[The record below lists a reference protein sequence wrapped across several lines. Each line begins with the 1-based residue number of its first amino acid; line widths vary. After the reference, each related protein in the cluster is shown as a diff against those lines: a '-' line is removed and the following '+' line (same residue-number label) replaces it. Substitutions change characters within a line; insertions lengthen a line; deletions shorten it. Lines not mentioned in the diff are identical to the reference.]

1 MTRSFIDAVREA
13 FARYELMRK
22 RRAEI
27 ARLVA
32 VRNAAREVH

>member
-1 MTRSFIDAVREA
+1 MTRAFVEMVKEA

-27 ARLVA
+27 ARLV
-32 VRNAAREVH
+32 RLRQLAREIH

>member
-1 MTRSFIDAVREA
+1 MTRAFVEMVKEA
-13 FARYELMRK
+13 FARYEFMRK

>member
-1 MTRSFIDAVREA
+1 MTRTFVEMVKEA

-27 ARLVA
+27 ERLVA

>member
-1 MTRSFIDAVREA
+1 MTRSFINTVREA

-27 ARLVA
+27 ARLV
-32 VRNAAREVH
+32 RLRQLAREIH